1 MIMRPRGLPAAA
13 ARLRPHLPRVTAF
26 LIVFSVGYSLGI
38 VSSSARPSTPKPSQT
53 VIRPHAAHL
62 TAASVGVTA
71 SSNGTGAGAA
81 YPRSPPHDLFR
92 FGDKCGEAVPAE
104 DVVKTL
110 LDKLFD
116 GESPYAS
123 FPPEHTAKLLHPAAR

>member
-1 MIMRPRGLPAAA
+1 MKPRGLPAAA
-13 ARLRPHLPRVTAF
+13 AGVPARLRPHLPRVTAF

-38 VSSSARPSTPKPSQT
+38 VSSSTRPSTPKPSQT

-62 TAASVGVTA
+62 TAASSSGVTA
-71 SSNGTGAGAA
+71 SSNGTGTGAA

-92 FGDKCGEAVPAE
+92 FGDKCGEPVPAV

-116 GESPYAS
+116 GESPYARDRKS
-123 FPPEHTAKLLHPAAR
+123 VV